1 MRFHDALRGDI
12 EADPQLASED
22 FIIHRRDGLFAYNLA
37 VVVDDHFQGV
47 TEIVRGA
54 DLIDPTVR
62 QLSLYKQF
70 GWRALVTC
78 TFRWRSTNKALNFP
92 SKIMPLRLRQ
102 AIRARYWSG
111 IALFRPTRRRSV
123 AGDVC

>member
-1 MRFHDALRGDI
+1 MHFHDALRGDI
-12 EADPQLASED
+12 QADPQLASED

-54 DLIDPTVR
+54 DLIEPTVR

-70 GWRALVTC
+70 GWRAPGYVHLPLAL
-78 TFRWRSTNKALNFP
+78 NEQGLNFP

-102 AIRARYWSG
+102 AIRARYWSRHC
-111 IALFRPTRRRSV
+111 AF
-123 AGDVC
+123 

>member
-12 EADPQLASED
+12 LADPQLAGED

-54 DLIDPTVR
+54 DLIEPTVR

-70 GWRALVTC
+70 GWRAPDYVHLPLA
-78 TFRWRSTNKALNFP
+78 RTNKALNFP
-92 SKIMPLRLRQ
+92 SRIMLLRFRQ
-102 AIRARYWSG
+102 ATAPGTCPG
-111 IALFRPTRRRSV
+111 ITLF
-123 AGDVC
+123 

>member
-12 EADPQLASED
+12 QADPQLASED

-54 DLIDPTVR
+54 DLIEPLSDNFLCINSLAGVR
-62 QLSLYKQF
+62 QI
-70 GWRALVTC
+70 TC

-102 AIRARYWSG
+102 AIRARYWSRHC
-111 IALFRPTRRRSV
+111 AF
-123 AGDVC
+123 